1 MAWTEQQQNA
11 ISARGSSV
19 IVSAAAG
26 SGKTAVLTERL
37 VQLMADPESGVR
49 ADRIV
54 VVTFT
59 NDAASEL
66 KKRLDMKL
74 RALISEDPSN
84 AHLLRQQ
91 TLLQSAKISTINSF
105 CFDLIRD
112 NISDQGITTG
122 FGVLDESDNTV
133 LKARAMDELLEQM
146 SRDEYDKISF
156 LYDKFCIKNEK
167 RLREVISLMDGFLAS
182 VSLREKWLDTM
193 TEEYGKPLE
202 ESVYYAALRNSI
214 ASILEKALR
223 TADSCMAMIGRIFP
237 DMSAAAAVKSAAQA
251 EEDYDKVSDL
261 LAIIRTGRLPD
272 SEECEHASSFSD
284 LVRVGKTVHDK
295 ALREMYKK
303 KRESVKKLVMK
314 AADSIRSVESD
325 YAESAEVSKILAD
338 VMRKYQ
344 DIVWAMKCE
353 KNSISF
359 DDGERLALELLADT
373 DENGNIIQSEAALK
387 TSEYYDIIMI
397 DEYQDSNNK
406 QDLIFKLLS
415 KNYRTD
421 ENGQPLYGDN
431 VFLVGDVKQS
441 IYRFRLANPR
451 NFIGTL
457 KSAEP
462 YTVES
467 DAPIKSIL
475 LNRNFRSSENVI
487 GFVNYVF
494 SEVMSEKCGDIDYS
508 DDEKLYFGAEYY
520 KGIDDEKS
528 RTVINFINDDA
539 AEDDDDSEIN
549 KEAVFTA
556 QTIADMLHN
565 GTEVV
570 ENDGSTRPCRP
581 SDFCILVRNNVH
593 INKYAEQLSLLG
605 IPAKGSEES
614 GYLRSREI
622 AVLIDLLRVV
632 SNPLLDI
639 PMAAVMTS
647 PMYMF
652 SIRELAYI
660 RSLEKGR
667 PLYSVLRG
675 LADGEYEECFDM
687 FLRERC
693 RDFLDSLDSFRMDSV
708 TMTIGELISS
718 IYDTTDFISVMQL
731 YSDGEK
737 KRANLRALIQ
747 YAQSYEESAAFEG
760 SGGLGGFLRHLDRVM
775 ENGDYAQ
782 GKVAASSG
790 DYVSILTLHR
800 SKGLEF
806 PFVFIA
812 ETSTKFQYDSEIV
825 MCSSDGR
832 AGYILYDPK
841 IYRKYRTFQQ
851 AILAGEEERDT
862 RSEEMRLL
870 YVGLTRAKQKLFIDL
885 KCGEKALKRVRS
897 KLESCIINDGD
908 ISDIVTEADYF
919 SDWIWAALM
928 HHSDFSA
935 IAEKLGLT
943 EAGEPIPD
951 TRCEDKL
958 FDSVFAENIS
968 PVYIEQDD
976 EAEKVSADESVY
988 SELEELVSDSY
999 DRTLSETPAKLSVTE
1014 ITKKLKKETDNF
1026 DYKLKRP
1033 RFITGSGKLTGS
1045 ERGTAIHTFFQYC
1058 DFDNAQADVAAEI
1071 EAVAK
1076 RGFITDA
1083 QAEVISPE
1091 KASAFFESGLYKRIK
1106 AAGDKVWREKKFMV
1120 AVADLQIGSD
1130 ALDQLKKSD
1139 GMIKGIM
1146 DLVFEEDDGL
1156 IIVDYKSDR
1165 GASAKALAERYRMQ
1179 LTLYKA
1185 AAELTMK
1192 KRVKAAYLYSF
1203 ELEKEIEVKMD

>member
-84 AHLLRQQ
+84 GHLLRQQ

-133 LKARAMDELLEQM
+133 LKARAMDELLEEM

-156 LYDKFCIKNEK
+156 LYDKFCIRNEK

-182 VSLREKWLDTM
+182 VSLREKWLDTL
-193 TEEYGKPLE
+193 TSEYEKPLE
-202 ESVYYAALRNSI
+202 DSVYYEKLRVSV

-223 TADSCMAMIGRIFP
+223 TADSCMALIGRIFP

-261 LAIIRTGRLPD
+261 LAIIRKGRIPD
-272 SEECEHASSFSD
+272 SEECERASSFSD
-284 LVRVGKTVHDK
+284 LVRVGKTAHDK
-295 ALREMYKK
+295 PLREMYKK
-303 KRESVKKLVMK
+303 KRESVKKLVLK
-314 AADSIRSVESD
+314 AIDSIHSVESD
-325 YAESAEVSKILAD
+325 YAESAEVSKMLAD

-462 YTVES
+462 YSVES

-487 GFVNYVF
+487 DFVNYVF

-520 KGIDDEKS
+520 RGISDEKS

-539 AEDDDDSEIN
+539 DEEEEDGNIN

-556 QTIADMLHN
+556 QTIAEMLHK

-570 ENDGSTRPCRP
+570 GNDGSTRPCRP

-605 IPAKGSEES
+605 VPAKGSEES

-760 SGGLGGFLRHLDRVM
+760 SGGLGGFLRHLDKVM

-790 DYVSILTLHR
+790 DYVSVLTLHR

-812 ETSTKFQYDSEIV
+812 ETSTKFQYDSDIV

-851 AILAGEEERDT
+851 SILASEEERDT

-870 YVGLTRAKQKLFIDL
+870 YVGLTRAKQKLFVDL
-885 KCGEKALKRVRS
+885 KCGEKAMKRVRS

-908 ISDIVTEADYF
+908 ISEIVAEADYF

-943 EAGEPIPD
+943 EAGESVPD
-951 TRCEDKL
+951 VRCEDKL
-958 FDSVFAENIS
+958 FDCVFAENIS
-968 PVYIEQDD
+968 PVYIDLD
-976 EAEKVSADESVY
+976 EAAEKTTVDEAVY
-988 SELEELVSDSY
+988 TELEELVSDSY

-1014 ITKKLKKETDNF
+1014 ITKKLKQESDNF

-1058 DFDNAQADVAAEI
+1058 DFDNAQADVSAEI

-1076 RGFITDA
+1076 RGFITSA
-1083 QAEVISPE
+1083 QADVISPE
-1091 KASAFFESGLYKRIK
+1091 KASAFFASGLYKRIR

-1120 AVADLQIGSD
+1120 AVADLDIGSD

-1165 GASAKALAERYRMQ
+1165 GASAKALSERYRMQ

-1185 AAELTMK
+1185 AAELTMHK
-1192 KRVKAAYLYSF
+1192 KVKAAYLYSF
-1203 ELEKEIEVKMD
+1203 ELEKEIEVSLN

>member
-84 AHLLRQQ
+84 GHLLRQQ

-133 LKARAMDELLEQM
+133 LKARAMDELLEEM

-156 LYDKFCIKNEK
+156 LYDKFCIRNEK

-182 VSLREKWLDTM
+182 VSLREKWLDTL
-193 TEEYGKPLE
+193 TSEYEKPLE
-202 ESVYYAALRNSI
+202 DSVYYEKLRVSV
-214 ASILEKALR
+214 ASVLEKALR
-223 TADSCMAMIGRIFP
+223 TADSCMALIGRIFP

-261 LAIIRTGRLPD
+261 LAIIRKGRIPD
-272 SEECEHASSFSD
+272 SEECERASSFSD
-284 LVRVGKTVHDK
+284 LVRVGKTAHDK
-295 ALREMYKK
+295 PLREMYKK
-303 KRESVKKLVMK
+303 KRESVKKLVLK
-314 AADSIRSVESD
+314 AIDSIRSVESD
-325 YAESAEVSKILAD
+325 YAESAEVSKMLAE

-344 DIVWAMKCE
+344 DIVWAMKYE

-462 YTVES
+462 YSVES

-487 GFVNYVF
+487 DFVNYVF

-520 KGIDDEKS
+520 KGISDEKS

-581 SDFCILVRNNVH
+581 SDFCILVRNNDH

-760 SGGLGGFLRHLDRVM
+760 SGGLGGFLRHLDKVM

-790 DYVSILTLHR
+790 DYVSVLTLHR

-812 ETSTKFQYDSEIV
+812 ETSTKFQYDSDIV

-851 AILAGEEERDT
+851 SILASEEERDT

-870 YVGLTRAKQKLFIDL
+870 YVGLTRAKQKLFVDL
-885 KCGEKALKRVRS
+885 KCGEKAMKRVRS

-908 ISDIVTEADYF
+908 ISEIVAEADYF

-928 HHSDFSA
+928 HHGDFSA

-943 EAGEPIPD
+943 EAGESVPD
-951 TRCEDKL
+951 VRCEEKL
-958 FDSVFAENIS
+958 FDCMFAENVS
-968 PVYIEQDD
+968 PVYIDRD
-976 EAEKVSADESVY
+976 EAAEKTTADEAVY
-988 SELEELVSDSY
+988 TELEELVSDSY

-1014 ITKKLKKETDNF
+1014 ITKKLKQESDNF

-1058 DFDNAQADVAAEI
+1058 DFDNAQADVSAEI

-1076 RGFITDA
+1076 RGYITSA
-1083 QAEVISPE
+1083 QANVISPE
-1091 KASAFFESGLYKRIK
+1091 KASAFFASGLYKRIR

-1120 AVADLQIGSD
+1120 AVADLDIGSD

-1165 GASAKALAERYRMQ
+1165 GASAKALSERYRMQ

-1185 AAELTMK
+1185 AAELTMHK
-1192 KRVKAAYLYSF
+1192 KVKAAYLYSF
-1203 ELEKEIEVKMD
+1203 ELEKEIEVSLN